1 MLHCLNI
8 CIFPNTGK
16 YGPEKYQYLDTFH
29 IVLLYRMKQNWY
41 QIFRNWYL
49 NNISVESKILA
60 FWNFTSTSLISWC
73 CLHVF
78 LTSLT
83 FWHVFNPLSANPT
96 KWPNILKQFVGKLPT
111 NSLNVFDYFV
121 KLVLK
126 GWSRTFV

>member
-8 CIFPNTGK
+8 CIFPNAGK
-16 YGPEKYQYLDTFH
+16 YGPEKYPYLDTFH

-49 NNISVESKILA
+49 NNILVESKILA

-73 CLHVF
+73 CLHAF

-111 NSLNVFDYFV
+111 NSLSVFDYFV

>member
-1 MLHCLNI
+1 MLHGLNI

-16 YGPEKYQYLDTFH
+16 YGPEKYPYLDTFH

-41 QIFRNWYL
+41 QIFRSWYL

-111 NSLNVFDYFV
+111 NSLSVFDYFV